1 MVKFVDKYGY
11 YLHISMVNH
20 ETDED
25 FTNEFFITSALKKDA
40 DGCYIVTDVDY
51 LIMQAE
57 DCWSNRGDYSDG
69 SPNYFS
75 LLYTSYLH
83 DHKTVRKMLDSDYLA
98 KRADDYNVP
107 YECCI

>member
-51 LIMQAE
+51 LIMQA
-57 DCWSNRGDYSDG
+57 
-69 SPNYFS
+69 
-75 LLYTSYLH
+75 
-83 DHKTVRKMLDSDYLA
+83 
-98 KRADDYNVP
+98 
-107 YECCI
+107 